1 MLSRY
6 DKLFEEYYKC
16 PIGEK
21 KIYADRIGE
30 AGEMLLSN
38 SASQYALNE
47 SARDR
52 EVIVSLTSIPERLD
66 CVVSPIQC
74 MLVQT
79 ERPDRIILWLNEE
92 CAGYGLPP
100 RLSDLKKYGLE
111 IEFIKDIGPHKKYFY
126 TMQRYPDAVVITI
139 DDDMYY
145 KRTFIEEL
153 LHTYE
158 ENPECVCAF
167 WTKKMKF
174 TGSGIPYPYSEFEQ
188 GKGQN
193 DFEPSHNLLAIGSGG
208 ILYPP
213 HCMNKQVFDLELIQ
227 KLALK
232 GDDIWLKAMEVL
244 EDIKVARVK
253 GWYQINPCVKGS
265 QGVALYH
272 ENYKA
277 NDKIMKDV
285 FQYFNLREFFTNEKI
300 GDYSQ
305 LHVLE
310 RWIKLY
316 QQKVYVK
323 DYLKKENVS
332 TVAIYGLGR
341 IGTLL
346 LQDLR
351 QSQVNVLYGI
361 DRRAGQL
368 KEDIPII
375 TLEDEWKTVDMII
388 VAASVDYDELKAQI
402 RRHTDCKIMLLN
414 DIIMELCWC
423 D

>member
-1 MLSRY
+1 MLSYY
-6 DKLFEEYYKC
+6 DKLFADYYKC
-16 PIGEK
+16 PREEK
-21 KIYADRIGE
+21 KKYADRIGE
-30 AGEMLLSN
+30 LGERLLSD
-38 SASQYALNE
+38 ASPEYALNK

-52 EVIVSLTSIPERLD
+52 EVIVSLTSIPERLE
-66 CVVSPIQC
+66 CVVFPIQC

-79 ERPDRIILWLNEE
+79 ERPDRIILWLDEE
-92 CAGYGLPP
+92 CIGYDLPQK
-100 RLSDLKKYGLE
+100 LSDLTMYGLE

-126 TMQRYPDAVVITI
+126 TMQRFPEALMITI

-158 ENPECVCAF
+158 ENPEYICAF
-167 WTKKMKF
+167 WTKKMRF
-174 TGSGIPYPYSEFEQ
+174 TDSGIPYPYAEFEQ
-188 GKGQN
+188 GKGQS

-213 HCMNKQVFDLELIQ
+213 HCMNKQVFDLELVR

-244 EDIKVARVK
+244 EGTKVARVK
-253 GWYQINPCVKGS
+253 GWYEINPVVKGS
-265 QGVALYH
+265 QEIALYH

-277 NDKIMKDV
+277 NDKILKDV
-285 FQYFNLREFFTNEKI
+285 FRYFNLMEFFKNEKNWK
-300 GDYSQ
+300 YSPF
-305 LHVLE
+305 HVLE

-316 QQKVYVK
+316 QRKILVK
-323 DYLKKENVS
+323 DYLEKKNIS
-332 TVAIYGLGR
+332 SVAIYGLGG

-351 QSQVNVLYGI
+351 QSDVNVLYGI
-361 DRRAGQL
+361 DRRAREL
-368 KEDIPII
+368 REDIPIV
-375 TLEDEWKTVDMII
+375 TLEDSWKTVDMII
-388 VAASVDYDELKAQI
+388 VSASVDYEELKNQI
-402 RRHTDCKIMLLN
+402 ERHTDCKVMLLD
-414 DIIMELCWC
+414 DIIMELSWN